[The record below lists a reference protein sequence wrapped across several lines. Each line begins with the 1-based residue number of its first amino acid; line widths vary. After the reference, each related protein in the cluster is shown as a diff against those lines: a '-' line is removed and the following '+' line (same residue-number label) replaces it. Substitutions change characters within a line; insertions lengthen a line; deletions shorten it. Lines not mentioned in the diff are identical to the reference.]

1 MELYFYHINC
11 LKKFVL
17 FLIQYHI
24 EVIMTTRL
32 LQLSI
37 AYAENS
43 IQIDS
48 WKNLFMMVKQ
58 RVLRKCESY
67 IS

>member
-1 MELYFYHINC
+1 MELYFDPINC

-17 FLIQYHI
+17 FLIQYYI

-43 IQIDS
+43 IQIHS
-48 WKNLFMMVKQ
+48 WKN
-58 RVLRKCESY
+58 
-67 IS
+67 

>member
-17 FLIQYHI
+17 FLIQYYI

>member
-17 FLIQYHI
+17 FLIQYYI

-43 IQIDS
+43 IQIDY